1 MADYTIFTDAAAD
14 IPLKWYDQY
23 GIQGVPMEYTLSD
36 KTYAILPGEVEKDQ
50 ICDSFYDA
58 LRKGEKTSTTQATP
72 YRYID
77 AFSPVL
83 KAGNDIL
90 YCCFSSGMSG
100 TWHNA
105 LLASEVLKE
114 QYPERIV
121 RCVDTLSSSAGQGL
135 IVIQAAA
142 LRERGQPLEENAKW
156 LEEHFQNM
164 NHWFLV
170 DDLDFLKQG
179 GRISPT
185 VAFLGSKLQIKP
197 ILTITPDGRL
207 VVAEKERG
215 RRQSMRRLVEL
226 FRIGSDFHG
235 VLPVVFI
242 NYAGCRED
250 GELLADMVREVAP
263 PDVRVFLTP
272 LSPFIGAH
280 TGPGM
285 LSVCFW
291 GKRRSLFLNSKALH
305 AIE

>member
-1 MADYTIFTDAAAD
+1 
-14 IPLKWYDQY
+14 
-23 GIQGVPMEYTLSD
+23 
-36 KTYAILPGEVEKDQ
+36 
-50 ICDSFYDA
+50 
-58 LRKGEKTSTTQATP
+58 
-72 YRYID
+72 
-77 AFSPVL
+77 
-83 KAGNDIL
+83 
-90 YCCFSSGMSG
+90 MSG

-105 LLASEVLKE
+105 LLASEMLKD
-114 QYPERIV
+114 QYPERTI

-142 LRERGQPLEENAKW
+142 LKEHGKSLEENAGW
-156 LEEHFQNM
+156 LEDHFQNM

-185 VAFLGSKLQIKP
+185 AAFLGSKLQIKP
-197 ILTITPDGRL
+197 ILTITPKGRL
-207 VVAEKERG
+207 VVAGKERG
-215 RRQSMRRLVEL
+215 RKQSMKRLVEL
-226 FRIGSDFHG
+226 FRIGSDFQG

-263 PDVRVFLTP
+263 LDVRVFVTP
-272 LSPFIGAH
+272 LSPLIGAH

-291 GKRRSLFLNSKALH
+291 GKRRQLFLDSKALH

>member
-14 IPLKWYDQY
+14 LPLEWYDRY
-23 GIQGVPMEYTLSD
+23 GIQGVSMEYTLSD
-36 KTYAILPGEVEKDQ
+36 KTYAILPGEAEKEQ
-50 ICDSFYDA
+50 ICDSFYDT

-72 YRYID
+72 YKYID

-83 KAGNDIL
+83 KAGRDIL

-114 QYPERIV
+114 QYPERTV

-135 IVIQAAA
+135 VVIQAAA
-142 LRERGQPLEENAKW
+142 LKESGQPLEENARW
-156 LEEHFQNM
+156 LEENLQNM

-170 DDLDFLKQG
+170 DDLNFLKQG

-197 ILTITPDGRL
+197 ILTITPDGQL
-207 VVAEKERG
+207 VVAGKVRG
-215 RRQSMRRLVEL
+215 RKQAMEWLAGL
-226 FRIGSDFHG
+226 FRTGSNFQG

-242 NYAGCRED
+242 NYAGCREE
-250 GELLADMVREVAP
+250 GELLANMVREAAP
-263 PDVRVFLTP
+263 PGTRVFITP
-272 LSPFIGAH
+272 LSPFTGAH

-291 GKRRSLFLNSKALH
+291 GEKRS
-305 AIE
+305 